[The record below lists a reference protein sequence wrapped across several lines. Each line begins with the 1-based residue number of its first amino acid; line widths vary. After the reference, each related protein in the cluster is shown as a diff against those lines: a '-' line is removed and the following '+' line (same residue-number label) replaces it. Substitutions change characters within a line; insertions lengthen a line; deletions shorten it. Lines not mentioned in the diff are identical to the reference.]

1 MPVNIRDSPS
11 ARPCPPESGL
21 LLRLLAQRFGIPELA
36 FIPNP
41 EQIVRHIGSSACGI
55 KLAFSFAWHA
65 AGVDSAAEHVV
76 APPLGA
82 PEAHLYRQDIDFYAL
97 LLALQHGANARHHT
111 RIEGFEFLPE
121 GVAIRL
127 ADGESL
133 QARYVIGQACT
144 WVSSATV

>member
-76 APPLGA
+76 APPLDA
-82 PEAHLYRQDIDFYAL
+82 P
-97 LLALQHGANARHHT
+97 
-111 RIEGFEFLPE
+111 
-121 GVAIRL
+121 
-127 ADGESL
+127 
-133 QARYVIGQACT
+133 
-144 WVSSATV
+144 

>member
-1 MPVNIRDSPS
+1 M
-11 ARPCPPESGL
+11 
-21 LLRLLAQRFGIPELA
+21 
-36 FIPNP
+36 
-41 EQIVRHIGSSACGI
+41 
-55 KLAFSFAWHA
+55 
-65 AGVDSAAEHVV
+65 DSAAEHVV
-76 APPLGA
+76 APPLDA

-133 QARYVIGQACT
+133 QARYVIDAAAQDRRSHVNWACAPPMAWQPT
-144 WVSSATV
+144 PAPSSPICST

>member
-1 MPVNIRDSPS
+1 
-11 ARPCPPESGL
+11 
-21 LLRLLAQRFGIPELA
+21 
-36 FIPNP
+36 
-41 EQIVRHIGSSACGI
+41 
-55 KLAFSFAWHA
+55 
-65 AGVDSAAEHVV
+65 
-76 APPLGA
+76 
-82 PEAHLYRQDIDFYAL
+82 